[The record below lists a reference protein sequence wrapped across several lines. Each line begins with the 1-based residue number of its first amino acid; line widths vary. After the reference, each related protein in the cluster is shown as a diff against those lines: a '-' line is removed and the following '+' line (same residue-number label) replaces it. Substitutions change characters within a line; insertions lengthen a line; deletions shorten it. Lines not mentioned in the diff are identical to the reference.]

1 GLARDKVRLMVID
14 RETFDVTHNRF
25 DHLGGFLRAGD
36 LLVFNTSR
44 TLPAALEGCGWPE
57 GPCLEVR
64 LAQHLPDDSWLGLLL
79 CKRGDPFACGLRS
92 GMKITFG
99 EKLRAEVYDRDE
111 NIPRLWKLRFSRSAN
126 ELSGSV

>member
-1 GLARDKVRLMVID
+1 MVID
-14 RETFDVTHNRF
+14 RETFDVTHSRF

-79 CKRGDPFACGLRS
+79 CKTR
-92 GMKITFG
+92 
-99 EKLRAEVYDRDE
+99 
-111 NIPRLWKLRFSRSAN
+111 
-126 ELSGSV
+126 